1 MIKKVY
7 SVALFAVLATMA
19 VSCQKENGM
28 DFASETTVAEASTVY
43 TVQYSVNG
51 VLHKETLHNEGEYN
65 SLLMQLMA
73 LSREGAVVEIS
84 DNNYSPSVLPSK
96 ESVTYTTSSD
106 EAAAVWVRQKA
117 GEGYRV
123 RVTYDTANNVH
134 ICVAYK

>member
-1 MIKKVY
+1 M
-7 SVALFAVLATMA
+7 
-19 VSCQKENGM
+19 
-28 DFASETTVAEASTVY
+28 
-43 TVQYSVNG
+43 QYSVNG

-106 EAAAVWVRQKA
+106 EAAAAWVRQKA

-134 ICVAYK
+134 ICVAYKYKLGVTIMEHI

>member
-7 SVALFAVLATMA
+7 SVALFAVLATIA
-19 VSCQKENGM
+19 VSCQKENVM
-28 DFASETTVAEASTVY
+28 DLAWNHCSRSEHRD

-106 EAAAVWVRQKA
+106 EAAAAWVRQKA